1 MLPSQEQSVNLRK
14 TVCSDGLSQGLS
26 APVTAV
32 LWSHRGNWW
41 SGPTGLLPP
50 GDFARAWLLLR
61 LASKGTAEA
70 GKRLS
75 SLSEAKDGRT
85 QTRFLL
91 VTDAVHLTKR
101 KRSPVGEE
109 NAVKRGCQAPCQAA
123 PTIRLPVRQHR
134 VSCSHGLGAGDL
146 RVTDGATR
154 NLTPLQAPELT
165 QPSRPSREDEP

>member
-14 TVCSDGLSQGLS
+14 TVRSDGLSQGLS

-91 VTDAVHLTKR
+91 VTDAVHLTNR
-101 KRSPVGEE
+101 KRSPDCPSASGSTGQGHQSHSLGLLVHRLWHIHQLPRSGGLTW
-109 NAVKRGCQAPCQAA
+109 NLAGGTPAPRPPRRAGAA
-123 PTIRLPVRQHR
+123 
-134 VSCSHGLGAGDL
+134 
-146 RVTDGATR
+146 
-154 NLTPLQAPELT
+154 
-165 QPSRPSREDEP
+165 